1 MTRYLVETTSWIDY
15 SKGIEPPRS
24 RLDALIGD
32 PRHEIGVCDVV
43 VTEFMSGVAPAD
55 RATWERFFESL
66 VYWGIPLDAAVLITE
81 NTKDFPM
88 SAITLLSLR

>member
-1 MTRYLVETTSWIDY
+1 
-15 SKGIEPPRS
+15 
-24 RLDALIGD
+24 
-32 PRHEIGVCDVV
+32 